1 MALDLS
7 GWAEGG
13 RLLETKWSTWRVMSR
28 MQRARIQISAHRST
42 IIEMAIGVAVIVILP
57 VLLGF
62 TGSVT
67 NPLFFVLGFND
78 LIGQLTGSPLQTD
91 IGWEIAASAALAD
104 PDVSGYA
111 PLAQMGPLIGMETV
125 ENVPHIHPP
134 PSLTLGLPLA
144 FMPYSAWIGS
154 WVVGM
159 VIALGWTLRVMSVPV
174 WLAYVLAIG
183 LSLTRVGQFTL
194 TTTYPLLALA
204 IAVAWRYRSGTWLPG
219 LSMALITA
227 SRGVGGI
234 LLLYP
239 LARRQ
244 WRIIVVAVVTLI
256 VLSGIAIVLEPAIFQ
271 GFLTEGRASIEYT
284 ISRPMT
290 TPSAILDYVGLPG
303 FLAVVAAF
311 VVAGVSLWRGN
322 ALFWVLN
329 WLSFAVMP
337 IGWAHAYVMLL
348 PLAVLVWR
356 SGTLGMFL
364 MLVPAISLTAFT
376 LGVVVIWPIGLA
388 MTGLALMICR
398 IEDPED
404 PLVAWRARKA
414 LSRVS

>member
-1 MALDLS
+1 M
-7 GWAEGG
+7 
-13 RLLETKWSTWRVMSR
+13 MSR
-28 MQRARIQISAHRST
+28 IERFRIQVSVHRS
-42 IIEMAIGVAVIVILP
+42 IIMEMAIGLVAIIFVPII
-57 VLLGF
+57 LGF

-104 PDVSGYA
+104 PDMSGYA

-159 VIALGWTLRVMSVPV
+159 VVALGWTLRVMSVPV

-244 WRIIVVAVVTLI
+244 WRIIVVAGLTLV
-256 VLSGIAIVLEPAIFQ
+256 VLSAIAVVLEPAIFQ
-271 GFLTEGRASIEYT
+271 GFLTAGRESIEYT
-284 ISRPMT
+284 MSRPMT
-290 TPSAILDYVGLPG
+290 TPSAILDYVGIPG
-303 FLAVVAAF
+303 FLAVAASF
-311 VVAGVSLWRGN
+311 VVAGISLWRGN
-322 ALFWVLN
+322 SLFWVLN

-356 SGTLGMFL
+356 SGRLGVFL
-364 MLVPAISLTAFT
+364 ILVPVASLTAFT
-376 LGVVVIWPIGLA
+376 LGVVVIWPLSLA
-388 MTGLALMICR
+388 ATGIALMVCR
-398 IEDPED
+398 VEDPED
-404 PLVAWRARKA
+404 PLVAWRARRA
-414 LSRVS
+414 RSRVS